1 MSLLL
6 CYCIYMTMFQVV
18 KLLMAAS
25 NGDKRALER
34 SYLSGMDMNIGDYD
48 RRTALHLA
56 CSEGHMS
63 SIRFLVE
70 VCSVDINIKDRW
82 GCTPLEEAKKNNNAT
97 VIKYLMKHYLGKYGP
112 LDNDI
117 IEENL
122 EEVEEEMEKEGNE
135 EVGVITTMLM
145 NNTLG
150 KDIAQGKGPFRKIS
164 V

>member
-1 MSLLL
+1 
-6 CYCIYMTMFQVV
+6 MTMFQVV

-82 GCTPLEEAKKNNNAT
+82 GCTPLEEARKSNNRVVAQ
-97 VIKYLMKHYLGKYGP
+97 YLVKQFTARFGPTELPIDEVETSSSGDDEQQDKVHDTLGC
-112 LDNDI
+112 I
-117 IEENL
+117 ARAL
-122 EEVEEEMEKEGNE
+122 EESLVMEDTPQ
-135 EVGVITTMLM
+135 I
-145 NNTLG
+145 
-150 KDIAQGKGPFRKIS
+150 I
-164 V
+164 